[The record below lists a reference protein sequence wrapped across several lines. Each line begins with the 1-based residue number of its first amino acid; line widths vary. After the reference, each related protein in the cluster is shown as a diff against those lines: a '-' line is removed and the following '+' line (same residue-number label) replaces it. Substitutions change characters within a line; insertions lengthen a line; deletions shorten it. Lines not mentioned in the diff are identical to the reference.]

1 MERTKKEKPVEAKK
15 PIKKKTPEVV
25 LEGKAIKKAIDNV
38 DKQMD
43 KMEEESSKAMEKVAE
58 IMGMDIAAKP
68 KWRGGQARFRG
79 TFQMEVSISIK
90 FWALIPSLNLN
101 LSKGMSTVEI
111 EFLCF
116 GLYFDFVK

>member
-43 KMEEESSKAMEKVAE
+43 KMEEESSKAMEKVVDN
-58 IMGMDIAAKP
+58 MKMDIAPKP

>member
-1 MERTKKEKPVEAKK
+1 MERTKKEKPVVAKK
-15 PIKKKTPEVV
+15 PTKKKAPEVV
-25 LEGKAIKKAIDNV
+25 LEGKAIKKAIDNI

-43 KMEEESSKAMEKVAE
+43 KMEKESSKAMEKVAK
-58 IMGMDIAAKP
+58 IMGMPAKP
-68 KWRGGQARFRG
+68 KWRGGRARFRG

>member
-15 PIKKKTPEVV
+15 PRAKKAPEVV
-25 LEGKAIKKAIDNV
+25 LGKAIKKAIDNV